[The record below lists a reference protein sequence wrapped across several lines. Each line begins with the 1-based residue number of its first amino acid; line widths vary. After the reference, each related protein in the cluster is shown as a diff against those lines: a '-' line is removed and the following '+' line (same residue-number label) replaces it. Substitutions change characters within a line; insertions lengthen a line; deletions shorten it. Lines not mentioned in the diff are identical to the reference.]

1 MLFDNSMCLDDWQVH
16 QFVQV
21 VIKTVRPS
29 IVSKGNFL
37 YFNDTY
43 SVCKQFL
50 VEVKWNEAAH
60 SCHQV
65 NYNNFS

>member
-29 IVSKGNFL
+29 IVSRGTKLDVGDLCIQNTDRN
-37 YFNDTY
+37 NDYPIQEENKYRQNKY
-43 SVCKQFL
+43 S
-50 VEVKWNEAAH
+50 
-60 SCHQV
+60 
-65 NYNNFS
+65 

>member
-29 IVSKGNFL
+29 IVSTGNLL
-37 YFNDTY
+37 YFDDPC
-43 SVCKQFL
+43 SVCKQI
-50 VEVKWNEAAH
+50 
-60 SCHQV
+60 
-65 NYNNFS
+65 